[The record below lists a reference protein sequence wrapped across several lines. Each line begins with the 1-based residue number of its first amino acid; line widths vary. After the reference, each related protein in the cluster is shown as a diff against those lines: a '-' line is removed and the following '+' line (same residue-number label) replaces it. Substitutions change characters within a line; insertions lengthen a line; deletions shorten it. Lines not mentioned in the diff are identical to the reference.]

1 MGAGKVSSNRRD
13 FLFVATASVFA
24 VGTAA
29 VVWPV
34 IDSLNPDADV
44 RAVAGSVEVD
54 LSSIEVGQ
62 LDRQLLA

>member
-1 MGAGKVSSNRRD
+1 MGAEGKVSSNRRD

-24 VGTAA
+24 VGTAG

-44 RAVAGSVEVD
+44 RAVAGSVECP
-54 LSSIEVGQ
+54 SSEHLAQ
-62 LDRQLLA
+62 LAA